1 MKTLSVRQP
10 WASLLVSGLKD
21 IENRTWAPNFKGRI
35 MIYASLAKVPK
46 RFAEMNVFEVN
57 NHSKGNE

>member
-21 IENRTWAPNFKGRI
+21 IENRTWAPNFRGRI
-35 MIYASLAKVPK
+35 MIHALSAKVPK

>member
-1 MKTLSVRQP
+1 MKILFVRQP

-57 NHSKGNE
+57 NHNKGNE

>member
-21 IENRTWAPNFKGRI
+21 IENRTWTPNFKGRI
-35 MIYASLAKVPK
+35 MIHASLAKVPK

>member
-21 IENRTWAPNFKGRI
+21 IENRTWAPNFKACI
-35 MIYASLAKVPK
+35 MIHASLAKVPK

-57 NHSKGNE
+57 KHNKGNE

>member
-10 WASLLVSGLKD
+10 WASLLVSSLKD
-21 IENRTWAPNFKGRI
+21 IENRTWAPSFKGRI
-35 MIYASLAKVPK
+35 MIHASLAKVPK

-57 NHSKGNE
+57 NHNKGNE

>member
-10 WASLLVSGLKD
+10 WASLLVCGLKD

>member
-10 WASLLVSGLKD
+10 WASLLVCGLKD
-21 IENRTWAPNFKGRI
+21 IENRTWAPNSKGRI

>member
-21 IENRTWAPNFKGRI
+21 IENRTWAPNFRGRI

-57 NHSKGNE
+57 NHNKGNE

>member
-1 MKTLSVRQP
+1 MKILFVRQP

-35 MIYASLAKVPK
+35 LIHASLAKVPK